1 MSGSERTVTNW
12 KEKKHGWNSPWEG
25 NGGGISIKSSEV
37 GDGPAVGIDKR
48 RQGVEKEVVGS

>member
-1 MSGSERTVTNW
+1 VTNW

-37 GDGPAVGIDKR
+37 GDGPTVGIDKR